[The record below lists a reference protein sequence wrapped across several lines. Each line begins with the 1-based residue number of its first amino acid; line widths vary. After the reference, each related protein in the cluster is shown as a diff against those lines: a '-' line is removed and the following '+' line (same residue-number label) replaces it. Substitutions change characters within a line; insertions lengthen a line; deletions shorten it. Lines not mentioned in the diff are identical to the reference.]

1 MAAGIRGSVRWA
13 AHWDDAEDEDE
24 DDDDDQGHPAAGGK
38 VSFETL
44 GVLALTCD
52 ECHFDK

>member
-52 ECHFDK
+52 ECH